1 MNLSVLFLR
10 KMQGK
15 FVADCRGPRVGA
27 IRNHPGT
34 EEDNMSE
41 SQQPALPEKSV
52 QPDAPVLPAKP
63 KSKLWPKLTVAAA
76 VVVLG
81 VAAAIAIPSWIN
93 GNKPASA
100 TNATVKLG
108 VDDAGSAY
116 WKLVSQ
122 RAEEQGVKLELISF
136 SDYSTPNPALVSGD
150 IDVNKFQHLRY
161 LAQFNAS
168 QKQDLVPVGSGEI
181 YPIGFYSKKWA
192 SLAQVPQGAEVT
204 LSNNPANQVRPLL
217 ALKEAGLIAFKGD
230 PGWKAT
236 LADVD
241 YAKSRIG
248 KITPIDPTQTAAS
261 LDSVDIAF
269 VDSQFAENAKL
280 TAQQEI
286 YKESADRD
294 DLQQYINVFVAK
306 SKDAENPA
314 ISTVVKIYQS
324 AEIKQAIKTEKGND
338 AVFRSEV
345 PIQRLKEVLAE
356 QQKQFS

>member
-1 MNLSVLFLR
+1 MNLGVVFLR
-10 KMQGK
+10 KMQRK
-15 FVADCRGPRVGA
+15 FVSDCLAPRVGA
-27 IRNHPGT
+27 IRNHSVPKKD
-34 EEDNMSE
+34 EMSE
-41 SQQPALPEKSV
+41 HQLPQQPEKA
-52 QPDAPVLPAKP
+52 APVLPSKP
-63 KSKLWPKLTVAAA
+63 KRKLWPKLTIAAG
-76 VVVLG
+76 VVV
-81 VAAAIAIPSWIN
+81 VVAAAAIAIPSWIS
-93 GNKPASA
+93 GNKPAS
-100 TNATVKLG
+100 TSTATVKLG

-116 WKLVSQ
+116 WKLVAQ
-122 RAEEQGVKLELISF
+122 RAEEQGVKLELVSF
-136 SDYSTPNPALVSGD
+136 TDYSTPNPALVSGD

-181 YPIGFYSKKWA
+181 YPIGFYSKKWSSVA
-192 SLAQVPQGAEVT
+192 EVPQGAEVA

-217 ALKEAGLIAFKGD
+217 ALKEAGLVVFKGD

-269 VDSQFAENAKL
+269 VDSQFAANAKL

-286 YKESADRD
+286 YKESAERD
-294 DLQQYINVFVAK
+294 DLQQYINIFVAK
-306 SKDAENPA
+306 AKDADNPA
-314 ISTVVKIYQS
+314 IATLVKIYQS
-324 AEIKQAIKTEKGND
+324 DEIKQAIHSEKGQD
-338 AVFRSEV
+338 AVFRSDV
-345 PIQRLKEVLAE
+345 PVSELKAVLAE